1 MQDIANVLGTWGGGN
16 GLDRLRNA
24 YGQNATRMEGLTQ
37 DGIVDAQITR
47 HRVYV
52 SLRPD
57 SDALGGLLD
66 FVK

>member
-1 MQDIANVLGTWGGGN
+1 MKDIENVLGTWGGGN

-24 YGQNATRMEGLTQ
+24 YGQNATLMEGLTQ

-57 SDALGGLLD
+57 ADARGGRLD
-66 FVK
+66 FVE